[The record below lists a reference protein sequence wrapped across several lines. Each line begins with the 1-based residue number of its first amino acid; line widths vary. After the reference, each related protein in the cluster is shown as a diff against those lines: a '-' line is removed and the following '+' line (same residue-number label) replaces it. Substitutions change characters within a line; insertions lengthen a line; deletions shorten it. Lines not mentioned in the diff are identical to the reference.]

1 MTKLLHGN
9 EKSRLTGGREP
20 LFSQK
25 ELLVLAIPLLV
36 EQLLEVTV
44 GMADTM
50 MVSRC
55 GEAAIS
61 GVSLVDMINNLII
74 VLFAALA
81 TGGAVVVSQYL
92 GAKERGNADKSA
104 GQLLLLSGLSGV
116 VIGVVCFVLARPMI
130 RLFYGSIDT
139 DVLDAGVKYLQIIA
153 LSYPFLA
160 LYNGGAALFRSIGNS
175 KISMQISFLMNII
188 NIVGNA
194 VCIFG
199 FKMGVDGV
207 AWPSVVSRVVA
218 AALILRKCYREDAV
232 LTVPKTLRLDGGMAK
247 RILGIGIPS
256 AFENSLF
263 EAGRILV
270 VSMISTFGTVQ
281 IAANAVANNLDGMG
295 VIPGK
300 AISLAMITVVGRCI
314 GAGDHE
320 QTVYYTR
327 KLLLWAYIT
336 MGLSNGAILL
346 FLRQLVGIYALSG
359 ETMELAIT
367 LVTIHAGCAII
378 FWPLSFVL
386 PNALRAANDVKFTMV
401 VSILSMACWRLGFSY
416 LLCVRM
422 GWGAVGVW
430 VAMVIDWT
438 CRVTCFVLTHGFAE
452 SFAALDAD
460 IFSVQETKM
469 QPGQADFAP
478 EGYTEYT
485 YSAEKKGYSGT
496 ACWCKT
502 APLAVTTGIGLEQHD
517 HEGRVLTLEYP
528 GFYLVNCYTPNSQD
542 GLKRLDYRMEWEDAF
557 RAYLLA
563 LDAKKP
569 VILCGDLN
577 VAHTE
582 MDIKNAKTNRMSAGF
597 TDQERAKMTELLAAG
612 FADSFRVVHPD
623 EVKYSWWSYRFH
635 AREKNAGWRID
646 YFIVSRRIA
655 DRIRAAEIHNEIFGS
670 DHCPV
675 ELQIDL

>member
-1 MTKLLHGN
+1 MLKNASAG
-9 EKSRLTGGREP
+9 EKAGWFNGRTP

-25 ELLVLAIPLLV
+25 DLLRLVGPLLI
-36 EQLLEVTV
+36 EQFLAVTV

-92 GAKERGNADKSA
+92 GAKEQEKANASA
-104 GQLLLLSGLSGV
+104 GQLILLSAVLGTV
-116 VIGVVCFVLARPMI
+116 VAALCILFARPMI
-130 RLFYGSIDT
+130 SACYGSIDA
-139 DVLDAGVKYLQIIA
+139 DVLDAGVLYLKITA

-160 LYNGGAALFRSIGNS
+160 LYNAGAALFRSMGNS
-175 KISMQISFLMNII
+175 KISMQISVLMNII

-300 AISLAMITVVGRCI
+300 AIGLAMITVVGRCI

-327 KLLLWAYIT
+327 KLMLWAYIT

-438 CRVTCFVLTHGFAE
+438 CRVTCFVLRFRSGAWK
-452 SFAALDAD
+452 
-460 IFSVQETKM
+460 TKY
-469 QPGQADFAP
+469 QA
-478 EGYTEYT
+478 
-485 YSAEKKGYSGT
+485 
-496 ACWCKT
+496 
-502 APLAVTTGIGLEQHD
+502 
-517 HEGRVLTLEYP
+517 
-528 GFYLVNCYTPNSQD
+528 
-542 GLKRLDYRMEWEDAF
+542 
-557 RAYLLA
+557 
-563 LDAKKP
+563 
-569 VILCGDLN
+569 
-577 VAHTE
+577 
-582 MDIKNAKTNRMSAGF
+582 
-597 TDQERAKMTELLAAG
+597 
-612 FADSFRVVHPD
+612 
-623 EVKYSWWSYRFH
+623 
-635 AREKNAGWRID
+635 
-646 YFIVSRRIA
+646 
-655 DRIRAAEIHNEIFGS
+655 
-670 DHCPV
+670 
-675 ELQIDL
+675 